1 MKSSMRFLFIPVPPG
16 AIILTAHYI
25 GDDVSPYKG
34 MENPS
39 STHLQ
44 TLLKSFISEVHLA
57 RLRAHKMCSLF

>member
-1 MKSSMRFLFIPVPPG
+1 MRFLFIPVPPG

-34 MENPS
+34 MKNPS

-44 TLLKSFISEVHLA
+44 TLLKSFIS
-57 RLRAHKMCSLF
+57 